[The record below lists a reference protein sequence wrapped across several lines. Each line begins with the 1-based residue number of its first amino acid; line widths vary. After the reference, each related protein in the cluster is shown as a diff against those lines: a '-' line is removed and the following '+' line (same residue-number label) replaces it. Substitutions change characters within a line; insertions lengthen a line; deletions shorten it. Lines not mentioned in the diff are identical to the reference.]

1 MHAKSLKEVFFS
13 QSGMPENT
21 TKMNEM
27 FERIFIENNFSQND
41 RKVFNL
47 YFNEAKDYA
56 TIGKEIGLSRERI
69 RVIFNKIVR
78 IVSQRETLKRFFEN
92 EQEFYNNLR
101 KNKPFKIPVREA
113 NLNGKTKKALERAG
127 YYFLEDLIGMS
138 EKEIKNINRIHYGY
152 YEIKREL
159 DFYYGKEK

>member
-27 FERIFIENNFSQND
+27 FEQIFIENNFSQND

-78 IVSQRETLKRFFEN
+78 IVSQRETLKRFFDN

-101 KNKPFKIPVREA
+101 KNKPFKIERFIFYLTKA
-113 NLNGKTKKALERAG
+113 YCLFICLKNSKMASAIKTIA
-127 YYFLEDLIGMS
+127 
-138 EKEIKNINRIHYGY
+138 
-152 YEIKREL
+152 
-159 DFYYGKEK
+159 